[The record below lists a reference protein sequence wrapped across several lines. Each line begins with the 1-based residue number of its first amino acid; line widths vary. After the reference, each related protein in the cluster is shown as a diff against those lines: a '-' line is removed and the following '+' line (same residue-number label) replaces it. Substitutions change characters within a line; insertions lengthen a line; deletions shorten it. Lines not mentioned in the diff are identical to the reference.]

1 MRTIRKKKPDKK
13 DMTLFVI
20 RKIRAIRCL
29 EQGGTADALADGFVD
44 ERLVAAHLVDNDIV
58 LCP

>member
-1 MRTIRKKKPDKK
+1 
-13 DMTLFVI
+13 MTLFVI